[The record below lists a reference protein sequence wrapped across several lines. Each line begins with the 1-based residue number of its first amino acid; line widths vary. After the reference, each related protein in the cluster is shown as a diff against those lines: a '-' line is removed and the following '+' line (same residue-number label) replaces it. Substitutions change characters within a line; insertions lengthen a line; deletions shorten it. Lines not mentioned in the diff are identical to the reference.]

1 MSAYSG
7 LYGRLVIL
15 VLSFSLVGCGFQ
27 LRSYG
32 FEGNIESVAITGMT
46 RAEVVGPLRQ
56 NLRRSQVPEKSVS
69 EADLVVEIL
78 DQRNR
83 RRSASTT
90 GGAGA
95 AEYEVDYS
103 VQYQILNS
111 DGEVIAEPTWIERQ
125 RTFTIDRGNIVG
137 SNQEQTLLRR
147 EILDDAAGQIVRA
160 LSLVSRAQ
168 QDKAEASDAG

>member
-1 MSAYSG
+1 MSSA
-7 LYGRLVIL
+7 LA
-15 VLSFSLVGCGFQ
+15 GCGFQ

-32 FEGNIESVAITGMT
+32 FEGNVESVAITGLI
-46 RAEVVGPLRQ
+46 RAEVVAPLRE
-56 NLRRSQVPEKSVS
+56 NLRRIQVPEKSAS
-69 EADLVVEIL
+69 EADLVLEIL

-103 VQYQILNS
+103 VQYQIMSNS
-111 DGEVIAEPTWIERQ
+111 GEVLAGPTWIERQ

-147 EILDDAAGQIVRA
+147 EIIEDAAGQIIRA
-160 LSLVSRAQ
+160 LSLVSRARSEQ
-168 QDKAEASDAG
+168 VEVNDAGQT